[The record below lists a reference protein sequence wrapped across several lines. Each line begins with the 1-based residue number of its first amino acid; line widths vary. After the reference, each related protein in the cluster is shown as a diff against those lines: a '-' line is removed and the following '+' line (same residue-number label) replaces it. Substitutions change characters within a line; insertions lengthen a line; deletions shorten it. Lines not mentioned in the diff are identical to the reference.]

1 MAGKI
6 TALKPQM
13 RSRDRLNVYLDGEYT
28 FSLAVL
34 TAVNLKVGV
43 WLSDEDITRLQTA
56 DEVGRARVRVL
67 DYLSYRPRSEWE
79 IREYLQKREFS
90 SPAIDAVVNA
100 LSDINLINDSAFA
113 QYWLEN
119 RAQFRP
125 KGKRVL
131 SRELRQKGV
140 SSQLIDETLE
150 AYDEKEA
157 ARRVYTEQARRLM
170 NLPPDVFRRR
180 LIERMARRGFSYDL
194 IQELLA
200 NHDFS
205 QSLYIKNEED

>member
-1 MAGKI
+1 
-6 TALKPQM
+6 
-13 RSRDRLNVYLDGEYT
+13 
-28 FSLAVL
+28 
-34 TAVNLKVGV
+34 
-43 WLSDEDITRLQTA
+43 
-56 DEVGRARVRVL
+56 
-67 DYLSYRPRSEWE
+67 
-79 IREYLQKREFS
+79 EYLQKHEFS
-90 SPAIDAVVNA
+90 SSAIEAVVIA
-100 LSDINLINDSAFA
+100 LSEVNLIDDSAFT

-125 KGKRVL
+125 KGKSVL

-150 AYDEKEA
+150 AYNEEEA
-157 ARRVYTEQARRLM
+157 ARRVLTEQARRLT

-205 QSLYIKNEED
+205 QSLYTNNEED

>member
-170 NLPPDVFRRR
+170 NLSPDVFRRR

>member
-6 TALKPQM
+6 TALKPQL
-13 RSRDRLNVYLDGEYT
+13 RSRDRINVYLDGEYA
-28 FSLAVL
+28 FSLADL
-34 TAVNLKVGV
+34 TAVNLKLDV
-43 WLSDEDITRLQTA
+43 WLSDEEIARLQTA
-56 DEVGRARVRVL
+56 DEVERARARVL
-67 DYLSYRPRSEWE
+67 DFLSYRPRSEWE
-79 IREYLQKREFS
+79 IRQYLQKHKHS
-90 SPAIDAVVNA
+90 SSAIEAVVNA
-100 LSDINLINDSAFA
+100 LSEVNLIDDSAFT

-150 AYDEKEA
+150 AYDEEEA
-157 ARRVYTEQARRLM
+157 ARRVLTEQARRLT

-205 QSLYIKNEED
+205 QSLYTKNEED